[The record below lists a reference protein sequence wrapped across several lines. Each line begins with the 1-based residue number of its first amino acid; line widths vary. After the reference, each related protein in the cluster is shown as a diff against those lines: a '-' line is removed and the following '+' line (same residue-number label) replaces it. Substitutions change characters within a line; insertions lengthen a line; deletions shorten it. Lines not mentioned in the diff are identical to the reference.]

1 MDAAERQAL
10 FAEIE
15 QMASDTPAPVV
26 LDADMSDVP
35 VRMRWRDIC
44 LGAFGVFS
52 VFTVG
57 AVILRRVERWF
68 RHDLPPSA
76 PDRGFELFGLL
87 IPWASLVLPALTLV
101 GWFVYARFLSSMI
114 SRVPVRRPLPLRVA
128 SLIVSTGPASSRWT
142 RRGNHQV
149 VLEDRSGEQTVFLV
163 RHSAAS
169 DLVPGT
175 PGVAFVLHHRLI
187 AFQPLDAA

>member
-35 VRMRWRDIC
+35 VRMRWRDVC

-52 VFTVG
+52 VFCIG
-57 AVILRRVERWF
+57 AVILGRVERWF
-68 RHDLPPSA
+68 RHDLPSNA

-114 SRVPVRRPLPLRVA
+114 SRVPVRRPLPQRVA
-128 SLIVSTGPASSRWT
+128 ALIVNMGPARSRWT
-142 RRGNHQV
+142 RRGDHQV
-149 VLEDRSGEQTVFLV
+149 VLEDRSGDQTLYHANETLA
-163 RHSAAS
+163 R
-169 DLVPGT
+169 DLRA
-175 PGVAFVLHHRLI
+175 GVAGLAIVAHHKLL
-187 AFQPLDAA
+187 AFQPLDA